1 MTFLRL
7 LGRTLTDPAD
17 FIRDFFAREYAEVL
31 ARYKQALFR
40 ALPDVPRAE
49 IAWRLHFMLGAVSY
63 AIAGTDILRVITGSD
78 LQALSQEDGEAG
90 GEASDALAAKRLSAR
105 MLPFLLGGLR
115 APLPE
120 ASGDKAPSVST
131 RAD

>member
-1 MTFLRL
+1 
-7 LGRTLTDPAD
+7 
-17 FIRDFFAREYAEVL
+17 
-31 ARYKQALFR
+31 
-40 ALPDVPRAE
+40 
-49 IAWRLHFMLGAVSY
+49 MLGAVSY